1 MPRPLIGDRPLTP
14 TERQRRWREGK
25 RLAQAAPAPEP
36 EPAPKPARK
45 VDPIVI
51 RPAPAGTGHG
61 QYGHIVR
68 ATLAAVDALPQPHVA
83 LLDVIQKLMREYDNR
98 R

>member
-25 RLAQAAPAPEP
+25 RLAQAAPAPEA
-36 EPAPKPARK
+36 EARQEG
-45 VDPIVI
+45 
-51 RPAPAGTGHG
+51 RPDCHPPRTGHG

-83 LLDVIQKLMREYDNR
+83 LLDVIPEADARVR
-98 R
+98 

>member
-1 MPRPLIGDRPLTP
+1 MIGARPLTK

-25 RLAQAAPAPEP
+25 RLAQAVEPEPKP
-36 EPAPKPARK
+36 EPAPELARSRKP
-45 VDPIVI
+45 DPIVI
-51 RPAPAGTGHG
+51 RPTPVGTRHG

>member
-36 EPAPKPARK
+36 RSRK
-45 VDPIVI
+45 VDQVVI
-51 RPAPAGTGHG
+51 RTAPAGTGHG
-61 QYGHIVR
+61 QYAPIIRQV
-68 ATLAAVDALPQPHVA
+68 LEFVDALPPQPLRNH
-83 LLDVIQKLMREYDNR
+83 LLEVIQLLQREYR
-98 R
+98 QRQ

>member
-1 MPRPLIGDRPLTP
+1 MWVSEPFRELLRRARARARARAEARQEGRPDCL
-14 TERQRRWREGK
+14 
-25 RLAQAAPAPEP
+25 
-36 EPAPKPARK
+36 
-45 VDPIVI
+45 
-51 RPAPAGTGHG
+51 PAGTGHG